1 MQIGLIGLGKM
12 GAGMA
17 RRLVAGGHDVVGFD
31 LDEAA
36 RTAAETDGAR
46 AVATLDE
53 LIAALDGPRV
63 LWVMLPPGDVTSAV
77 IAQLAQKAQ
86 PGDLVV
92 DGGNSDFR
100 DAPTRRETL
109 AASGVRFA
117 DVGVSGG
124 QWGWKN
130 GYGLMVGAASDDFA
144 RLEPIL
150 RTLSHDDGYARVGD
164 VGAGHLVKA
173 VHNGVQYGILQAYAE
188 GFSVLAAHPEI
199 DALEGLRAWQQGS
212 SVRSWLLE
220 NMIAALEGDTDLEG
234 VGVEVSD
241 SGMGRWT
248 TEEAVRLGIP
258 VPVMTAALYERF
270 ASRGN
275 ADIGRRLL
283 VASRKQIGGHA

>member
-17 RRLVAGGHDVVGFD
+17 RRLVADHHDVVGFD
-31 LDEAA
+31 LDAGA
-36 RTAAETDGAR
+36 RSAAEADGAR
-46 AVATLDE
+46 TVSTLDD
-53 LIAALDGPRV
+53 LIATLDGPRL
-63 LWVMLPPGDVTSAV
+63 LWVMLPPGDITSAV
-77 IAQLAQKAQ
+77 VAQLAEKAQ
-86 PGDLVV
+86 PDDLVV

-100 DAPTRRETL
+100 DAPSRRELL

-130 GYGLMVGAASDDFA
+130 GYGLMVGASADDFA
-144 RLEPIL
+144 RLEPVL
-150 RTLSHDDGYARVGD
+150 RTLSDDGGYARVGE

-173 VHNGVQYGILQAYAE
+173 VHNGVQYGVLQAYAE
-188 GFSVLAAHPEI
+188 GYSVLAAHPEI

-220 NMIAALEGDTDLEG
+220 NMIAALEANTDLEG
-234 VGVEVSD
+234 IGVEVTD

-270 ASRGN
+270 SSRGN
-275 ADIGRRLL
+275 ADAGRRLL

>member
-17 RRLVAGGHDVVGFD
+17 RRLVADGHDVVGFD
-31 LDEAA
+31 LDAGA
-36 RTAAETDGAR
+36 RTAAESEGVR
-46 AVATLDE
+46 AVASLDE
-53 LIAALDGPRV
+53 LVASVDGPRV
-63 LWVMLPPGDVTSAV
+63 LWVMLPPGAITGSV
-77 IAQLAQKAQ
+77 IAQLAEAAEA
-86 PGDLVV
+86 GDLVV

-100 DAPTRRETL
+100 DAPGRRELL
-109 AASGVRFA
+109 AASGIRFA

-130 GYGLMVGAASDDFA
+130 GYGLMVGAALDDFA
-144 RLEPIL
+144 RLEPVL
-150 RTLSHDDGYARVGD
+150 RTLSHEGGYTRVGE

-188 GFSVLAAHPEI
+188 GFAVLSAHPEL
-199 DALEGLRAWQQGS
+199 DALAGLRAWQQGS

-220 NMIAALEGDTDLEG
+220 NMIEALASNTDLEG

-248 TEEAVRLGIP
+248 TEEAVRLGVP
-258 VPVMTAALYERF
+258 VPIMTTALYERF

-275 ADIGRRLL
+275 ADTARRLL

>member
-17 RRLVAGGHDVVGFD
+17 RRLVADGHDVVGFD
-31 LDEAA
+31 LDAAA
-36 RTAAETDGAR
+36 RTAAESDGAR

-53 LIAALDGPRV
+53 LIGALTGPRV
-63 LWVMLPPGDVTSAV
+63 LWVMLPPGRITSAV
-77 IAQLAQKAQ
+77 VAELAEKAQ
-86 PGDLVV
+86 AGDLVV

-100 DAPTRRETL
+100 DAPVRSELL

-130 GYGLMVGAASDDFA
+130 GYGLMVGAALDDFA

-188 GFSVLAAHPEI
+188 GFAVLSAHPEL
-199 DALEGLRAWQQGS
+199 DALAGLRAWQQGS

-220 NMIAALEGDTDLEG
+220 NMIAALEADTDLAG

-248 TEEAVRLGIP
+248 TEEAVRLGVP
-258 VPVMTAALYERF
+258 VPVMTTALYERF

-275 ADIGRRLL
+275 ADAARRLL